1 MINMMVVITSN
12 DNMMVVISNDKHDG
26 GDNK

>member
-12 DNMMVVISNDKHDG
+12 DNMMVVITSNDKHDG
-26 GDNK
+26 GDK

>member
-1 MINMMVVITSN
+1 MINMMVVISN
-12 DNMMVVISNDKHDG
+12 DNMMVVITCNDKHDG